1 MKTTAMTIE
10 PIELQ
15 KRLQSGNGVRVID
28 VREPDEF
35 ARGHMPG
42 ARCIPAS
49 GLDDVA
55 TQWRDDTE
63 TVVVCWSGAR
73 SLSAADRLKGMGFT
87 RVAVLDGG
95 TRAWKKAGLET
106 VRTKRGIPVQRQV
119 MIGAGLVHLLSFGL
133 ALIDP
138 WFLALAVF
146 ASSMLVV
153 AGMTGFCPMAVAL
166 ARMPWNGKIDE
177 VSGDDAGSTSCSVSE
192 GGARCQA

>member
-1 MKTTAMTIE
+1 MG

-15 KRLQSGNGVRVID
+15 KRLQRGNGVRVID

-35 ARGHMPG
+35 ARGHISG
-42 ARCIPAS
+42 ARCVPAS

-55 TQWRDDTE
+55 AQWRDDTE

-73 SLSAADRLKGMGFT
+73 SLSAADRLKNMGFT

-106 VRTKRGIPVQRQV
+106 ERTRRGIPVQRQV
-119 MIGAGLVHLLSFGL
+119 LIGAGLVNLLSFGL

-146 ASSMLVV
+146 ASGMLVV

-166 ARMPWNGKIDE
+166 ARMPWNRKIDRA
-177 VSGDDAGSTSCSVSE
+177 SGDAAGSVSCYSSE
-192 GGARCQA
+192 GGATCQA